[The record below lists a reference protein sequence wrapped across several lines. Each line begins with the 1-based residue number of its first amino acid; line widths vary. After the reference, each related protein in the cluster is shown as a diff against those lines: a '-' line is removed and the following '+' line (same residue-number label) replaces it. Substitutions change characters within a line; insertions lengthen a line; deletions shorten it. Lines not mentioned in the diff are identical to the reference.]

1 MTTESISG
9 LDLQGSSLDV
19 AVKMV
24 CYNVWTLHAEEGGI
38 AGQRVFW
45 MSKHCKVCYNIC
57 LDSPHR
63 GGGYSLIRTESIL
76 DVKTLQGLL

>member
-24 CYNVWTLHAEEGGI
+24 CYNVWILHAEEEGI
-38 AGQRVFW
+38 AGQRV
-45 MSKHCKVCYNIC
+45 
-57 LDSPHR
+57 
-63 GGGYSLIRTESIL
+63 YSGCQNTARFVITF
-76 DVKTLQGLL
+76 V